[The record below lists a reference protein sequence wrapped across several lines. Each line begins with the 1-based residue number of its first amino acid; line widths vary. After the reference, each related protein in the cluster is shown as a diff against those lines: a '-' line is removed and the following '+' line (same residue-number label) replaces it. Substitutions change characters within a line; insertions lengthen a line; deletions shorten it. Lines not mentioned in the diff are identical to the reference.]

1 MIIKQNRE
9 PAFDALRVYLLIL
22 GFIFHSALS
31 YTNTP
36 LDELWPYK
44 DKSQA
49 ILFDGISAFIHCFR
63 MPAFFFISGYFVE
76 KMFRSQDSFIVLKK
90 RLYRLGIPF
99 IMAMLFCVPIIN
111 IGFSLC
117 NGTDNVLLL
126 DSVFP
131 KFESIGSRIH
141 TSYIWF
147 LYYLLIFSCMH
158 VLIPKETKNHN
169 KYNKGTSLVIVL
181 FSIVVLLMLVLLFD
195 NQNDL
200 HGYYSFKPKFTS
212 MFGFFTFYLSGLIF
226 ARKYN
231 YLKIISDKSVLI
243 TFLAA
248 IALPIYFYVY
258 TENQNTIIY
267 EALDSLKIK
276 LIYSLTSVILTFS
289 TLGLFVRYYK
299 KSSSWI
305 KFLADSSFFLYL
317 IHLPIILLAVA
328 FLSNDNLSAG
338 VKFII
343 VLSTSISISLILNF
357 LRVSITN
364 KFKHIY
370 KIFLH

>member
-90 RLYRLGIPF
+90 RMFRLGIPF
-99 IMAMLFCVPIIN
+99 IMAMLICFPIIN

-117 NGTDNVLLL
+117 NGVDNVFLL
-126 DSVFP
+126 DSIYP
-131 KFESIGSRIH
+131 KYDSLGSRIH

-147 LYYLLIFSCMH
+147 LYYLLIFSIIH
-158 VLIPKETKNHN
+158 LVIPKETKNHR
-169 KYNKGTSLVIVL
+169 KYNNGISLLIFILTIVL
-181 FSIVVLLMLVLLFD
+181 LLILVMLFD

-200 HGYYSFKPKFTS
+200 HGHYSFKPKFTS
-212 MFGFFTFYLSGLIF
+212 LFGFFTYYFSGLIF
-226 ARKYN
+226 ARKSN

-243 TFLAA
+243 TILAV

-258 TENQNTIIY
+258 TENQNFVID
-267 EALDSLKIK
+267 EPLDSLKIK
-276 LIYSLTSVILTFS
+276 VIYSLTSVILTFS
-289 TLGLFVRYYK
+289 TLGLFVRYCR

-338 VKFII
+338 IKFII
-343 VLSTSISISLILNF
+343 VLSTSITISLILNF

-370 KIFLH
+370 

>member
-1 MIIKQNRE
+1 
-9 PAFDALRVYLLIL
+9 
-22 GFIFHSALS
+22 
-31 YTNTP
+31 
-36 LDELWPYK
+36 
-44 DKSQA
+44 
-49 ILFDGISAFIHCFR
+49 
-63 MPAFFFISGYFVE
+63 
-76 KMFRSQDSFIVLKK
+76 
-90 RLYRLGIPF
+90 
-99 IMAMLFCVPIIN
+99 
-111 IGFSLC
+111 
-117 NGTDNVLLL
+117 
-126 DSVFP
+126 
-131 KFESIGSRIH
+131 
-141 TSYIWF
+141 
-147 LYYLLIFSCMH
+147 MH

-317 IHLPIILLAVA
+317 IHLPIILLAVS

>member
-90 RLYRLGIPF
+90 RMFRLGIPF
-99 IMAMLFCVPIIN
+99 IIAMLICFPIIN

-117 NGTDNVLLL
+117 NDVDNVFLL
-126 DSVFP
+126 DSIYP
-131 KFESIGSRIH
+131 KYDSLGSRIH

-147 LYYLLIFSCMH
+147 LYYLLIFSIIH
-158 VLIPKETKNHN
+158 LVIPKETKNHR
-169 KYNKGTSLVIVL
+169 KYNNGTSLLIFILTIVL
-181 FSIVVLLMLVLLFD
+181 LLILAMLFD

-200 HGYYSFKPKFTS
+200 HGHYSFKPKFTS
-212 MFGFFTFYLSGLIF
+212 LLGFFTYYFSGLIF
-226 ARKYN
+226 ARKSN

-243 TFLAA
+243 TFLAV

-258 TENQNTIIY
+258 TENQNLVID
-267 EALDSLKIK
+267 EPLDSLKIK
-276 LIYSLTSVILTFS
+276 VIYSLTSVILTFS
-289 TLGLFVRYYK
+289 TLGLFVRYCK

-370 KIFLH
+370 KISLH